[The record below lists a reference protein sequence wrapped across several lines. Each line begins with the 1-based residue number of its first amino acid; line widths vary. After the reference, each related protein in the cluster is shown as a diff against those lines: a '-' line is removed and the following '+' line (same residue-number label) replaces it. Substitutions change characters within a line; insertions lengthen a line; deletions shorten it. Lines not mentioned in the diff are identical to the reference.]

1 MRGLVNEALALGVDR
16 INVDLE
22 QVSSEAGE
30 DYVEFLRELSISCRA
45 NNLVLSVDNYVPKNL
60 QCAL

>member
-1 MRGLVNEALALGVDR
+1 MRRFALGVDG

-30 DYVEFLRELSISCRA
+30 DYVEFLRGVVHI
-45 NNLVLSVDNYVPKNL
+45 L
-60 QCAL
+60 QGE